1 MAKDLQGLFT
11 TGTQASTAAL
21 DSAISDYFAWKG
33 DPVAALQGA
42 AALDPPFMLGHAATA
57 SLYLLSGFRG
67 DHPSVVAAL
76 NSAEAVAHATTSR
89 EKRHLAAAQSWAEG
103 KIIQATNIWEDI
115 LLDHP
120 MDALA
125 LRFAHDTYFYLGHS
139 MSIRDSIARVLPAW
153 GEDRPHHG
161 YILGQYAFGLE
172 ESGELRKAEE
182 IGLKAIALNAEDGWA
197 VHAVAHVYETDSR
210 QKDGI
215 NFLKCSQPNWSKA
228 QALAVHNGW
237 HLALYLIEEGEFASV
252 LADYDK
258 YVAPKLK
265 VDSILDLV
273 DAAALLWRLELAGAD
288 VGNRWQP
295 VAEQWLTHADD
306 HVLAF
311 NDLHIALAISRSGG
325 ADLKERFLASMDRYV
340 AEGDG
345 DNRAF
350 TREVGRTLIDAVFAF
365 AAGDYRHAI
374 NLILPV
380 RYKLIRIGGS
390 HAQRD
395 LVTQTLIVAAERA
408 SDWRLAQ
415 ALLSERLA
423 IRHTPRVEQGLN
435 HARNMSK
442 IH

>member
-1 MAKDLQGLFT
+1 MAKDLQGLFV
-11 TGTQASTAAL
+11 TGTVASAVAL
-21 DSAISDYFAWKG
+21 DSAVSDYYAWKG
-33 DPVAALQGA
+33 DPVSTLQGA
-42 AALDPPFMLGHAATA
+42 ATLDPSFMLGHAAIA
-57 SLYLLSGFRG
+57 SLFLLSGFRG
-67 DHPSVVAAL
+67 DHPTVVAAL
-76 NSAEAVAHATTSR
+76 EAAGAIEHSATAR
-89 EKRHLAAAQSWAEG
+89 EKRHLAAAQAWAKG
-103 KIIQATNIWEDI
+103 AIIQATNIWEDI

-120 MDALA
+120 TDALA

-139 MSIRDSIARVLPAW
+139 LSIRDSIARVLPAW
-153 GEDRPHHG
+153 GKDRPHHG

-172 ESGELRKAEE
+172 ESGELSKAEQ
-182 IGLKAIALNAEDGWA
+182 IGLKAIALNPEDGWA

-210 QKDGI
+210 QKQGI
-215 NFLKCSQPNWSKA
+215 DFLKRSQPNWSKA

-252 LADYDK
+252 FSEYDK

-265 VDSILDLV
+265 LDSILDLV

-295 VAEQWLTHADD
+295 VAEQWLTHAED

-325 ADLKERFLASMDRYV
+325 AEIKEQFLTSMDRYV

-345 DNRAF
+345 DNRVF

-365 AAGDYRHAI
+365 AAGDYRRAI
-374 NLILPV
+374 DLILPV
-380 RYKLIRIGGS
+380 RYKVIRIGGS

-408 SDWRLAQ
+408 GDWRLAQ

-423 IRHTPRVEQGLN
+423 IRHTPRVEQSLN
-435 HARNMSK
+435 FARNMSK